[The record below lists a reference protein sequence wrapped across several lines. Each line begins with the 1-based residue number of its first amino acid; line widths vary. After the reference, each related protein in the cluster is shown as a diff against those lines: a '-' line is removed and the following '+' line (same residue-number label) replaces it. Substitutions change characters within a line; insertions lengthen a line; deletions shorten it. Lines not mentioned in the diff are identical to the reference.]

1 MKRAVRAW
9 LLVVALIALP
19 GAAAAQ
25 EEPPVFETSVDEA
38 VEKLTENQKKIQ
50 AKQEEITALTE
61 KIEELRGQRNNAAA
75 QADLIEKQLARLTQ
89 QRAKAELEL
98 EQTQLTI
105 RQVDADS
112 KKTVKTIEEFEQ
124 QVIEKRQQLR
134 ALFRS
139 LYEKEQESFLEML
152 LRSRSISEVL
162 AERNAYVEVQQQT
175 FSLVKELQDQVAE
188 LERQQIQ
195 LEEQRS
201 ELNQLSVL
209 FTAQQ
214 AEVAE
219 NQAEQQKF
227 LAAKRDE
234 QIEYENLLAEA
245 KQARQEIEQ
254 HVFTLKG
261 TSVQLSLTAATDMAR
276 LAGKLTGVRPALLLG
291 VLKVESNVGSN
302 IGGGKFPDDMQP
314 ASREA
319 FLRIMAKL
327 KLDPYT
333 TPISARP
340 RSYQGWGGAMGP
352 AQIMPQTWETIE
364 ARISSLMGKALP
376 NPYDLTDAFVANA
389 ILLADKGAANPAQEY
404 EAVNRYLAGPNWQRF
419 TWYGDRVLAVAKEYE
434 ANGI

>member
-1 MKRAVRAW
+1 MI
-9 LLVVALIALP
+9 ALIALP
-19 GAAAAQ
+19 SLVEAQ
-25 EEPPVFETSVDEA
+25 EETPAPPASVDEA
-38 VEKLTENQKKIQ
+38 VIKLTENQKKIQ
-50 AKQEEITALTE
+50 AKQEEIAALTE
-61 KIEELRGQRNNAAA
+61 KIEELRGQRDSTTA
-75 QADLIEKQLARLTQ
+75 QAGLIEKQLIRLTQ
-89 QRAKAELEL
+89 QLERAELEL
-98 EQTQLTI
+98 EQTRLYM
-105 RQVDADS
+105 RQVDTES
-112 KKTVKTIEEFEQ
+112 KNTAKTIEEFEKE
-124 QVIEKRQQLR
+124 VINKRQQLR

-162 AERNAYVEVQQQT
+162 AERNAYEEVQQQT
-175 FSLVKELQDQVAE
+175 FSLVKELQDRVTE
-188 LERQQIQ
+188 LEKEQAR
-195 LEEQRS
+195 LEDQHR
-201 ELNQLSVL
+201 ELGELSAL
-209 FTAQQ
+209 LTAQQ

-219 NQAEQQKF
+219 NRAEQKQF
-227 LAAKRDE
+227 LAAKRGE
-234 QIEYENLLAEA
+234 QLEYENLLAEA

-261 TSVQLSLTAATDMAR
+261 TSVQLSLTAATDMAK

-291 VLKVESNVGSN
+291 VLKVESNVGAA

-319 FLRIMAKL
+319 FLRITAKL
-327 KLDPYT
+327 KLDPYA

-364 ARISSLMGKALP
+364 ARVSTLMGKPLP
-376 NPYDLTDAFVANA
+376 NPYELTDAFVANA

-434 ANGI
+434 KQGL

>member
-1 MKRAVRAW
+1 MKRALGAGF
-9 LLVVALIALP
+9 LAIALIALP
-19 GAAAAQ
+19 GAAVAQ
-25 EEPPVFETSVDEA
+25 EEVPVEIKTVDEA

-50 AKQEEITALTE
+50 AKQEEIAALTQ
-61 KIEELRGQRNNAAA
+61 KIEELRGQRDSTAT
-75 QADLIEKQLARLTQ
+75 QADLIAAQLTRLTQ
-89 QRAKAELEL
+89 QLQKAELEL
-98 EQTQLTI
+98 EKTQLNL
-105 RQVDADS
+105 RQVDAES
-112 KKTVKTIEEFEQ
+112 KNTAKTIEEFEQ
-124 QVIEKRQQLR
+124 QVIDKRQQLR

-152 LRSRSISEVL
+152 LRSRSISDVL
-162 AERNAYVEVQQQT
+162 AERNAYEEVQQQT
-175 FSLVKELQDQVAE
+175 FSLVKQLQDQVTE
-188 LERQQIQ
+188 LEKEQVQ
-195 LEEQRS
+195 LEEQRR
-201 ELNQLSVL
+201 ELGQLSAL
-209 FTAQQ
+209 LASQQ

-219 NQAEQQKF
+219 NRAEQKQF
-227 LAAKRDE
+227 LAAKRSE
-234 QIEYENLLAEA
+234 QLEYENLLAEA

-261 TSVQLSLTAATDMAR
+261 SNIQLSLTTATDMAK

-291 VLKVESNVGSN
+291 VLKVESNLGNN

-314 ASREA
+314 QSREA
-319 FLRIMAKL
+319 FLRITSKL

-333 TPISARP
+333 APISARP

-364 ARISSLMGKALP
+364 ARVRSLMGKPLP
-376 NPYDLTDAFVANA
+376 SPYELTDAFVANA

-434 ANGI
+434 KDGI